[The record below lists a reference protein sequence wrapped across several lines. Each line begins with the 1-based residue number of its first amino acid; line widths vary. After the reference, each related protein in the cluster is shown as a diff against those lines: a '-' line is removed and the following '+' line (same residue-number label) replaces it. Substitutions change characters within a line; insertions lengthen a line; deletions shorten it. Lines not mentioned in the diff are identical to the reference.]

1 LPDCCRT
8 VAAQRPWAWHDS
20 LVNLMTRRAALRWGA
35 AGAGAAGLWA
45 LGALPDAS
53 RAAPAPLSSPLPTR
67 EEGSFISAAR
77 GGRNT
82 RWIIARP
89 PGQTGP
95 LRTVI
100 ALHGL
105 DSDAAGVMSLGVE
118 DALAKLPVSG
128 KPSLAVVSV
137 DGGNGY
143 WRPRASGEDSGAMVL
158 GELIPMLA
166 AKGLDTSQVGF
177 IGWSMGGYGAMRLG
191 SRLGPGRTFAICA
204 ISPALYLTYWGA
216 PHDAFD
222 SLDDFRKNSTVN
234 AAELATIP
242 LRVDC
247 GTGDGFYMATR
258 EFVNQL
264 PRQPA
269 GGFYPGGHDAEF
281 WRTQLPAEL
290 AWLAS

>member
-1 LPDCCRT
+1 L
-8 VAAQRPWAWHDS
+8 AWHDS
-20 LVNLMTRRAALRWGA
+20 LVNAMTHRTNRRTALRLGA
-35 AGAGAAGLWA
+35 IGAGAAGLWA
-45 LGALPDAS
+45 LGALPDPT

-105 DSDAAGVMSLGVE
+105 DSDATAVMSLGVE
-118 DALAKLPVSG
+118 DALAKLATTG
-128 KPSLAVVSV
+128 KSSIAVVSV

-158 GELIPMLA
+158 NELIPMLA
-166 AKGLDTSQVGF
+166 GKGLDTSRVAF
-177 IGWSMGGYGAMRLG
+177 MGWSMGGYGAMRLA
-191 SRLGPGRTFAICA
+191 SRLGAARTFAICA

-222 SLDDFRKNSTVN
+222 GLDDFRKNSTIN
-234 AAELATIP
+234 AAELTSIP

-247 GTGDGFYMATR
+247 GTGDGFYFATR

-281 WRTQLPAEL
+281 WRQHLPDQL

>member
-1 LPDCCRT
+1 
-8 VAAQRPWAWHDS
+8 
-20 LVNLMTRRAALRWGA
+20 MTRRSALRLGVT
-35 AGAGAAGLWA
+35 GVGAAGLWA
-45 LGALPDAS
+45 LGALPDAT
-53 RAAPAPLSSPLPTR
+53 RARPAPLSSPLPTR
-67 EEGSFISAAR
+67 EEGSFVSAAR
-77 GGRNT
+77 GGKST
-82 RWIIARP
+82 KWIIARP

-118 DALAKLPVSG
+118 DALAKLPATG
-128 KPSLAVVSV
+128 KPSIAVVSV

-143 WRPRASGEDSGAMVL
+143 WRPRADGEDSGAMVL

-166 AKGLDTSQVGF
+166 GKGLDTSQVAF
-177 IGWSMGGYGAMRLG
+177 MGWSMGGYGAMRLA
-191 SRLGPGRTFAICA
+191 SRWGAARTFAICA

-216 PHDAFD
+216 PRDAFD

-234 AAELATIP
+234 AAELTSIP

-247 GTGDGFYMATR
+247 GTGDGFYIATR
-258 EFVNQL
+258 EFVNRL

-269 GGFYPGGHDAEF
+269 GGFEPGGHDADY
-281 WRTQLPAEL
+281 WRAQLPGEL

>member
-1 LPDCCRT
+1 
-8 VAAQRPWAWHDS
+8 
-20 LVNLMTRRAALRWGA
+20 MTRRTALRLGVT
-35 AGAGAAGLWA
+35 GAGAAGLWA
-45 LGALPDAS
+45 LGALPDATP
-53 RAAPAPLSSPLPTR
+53 ATPAPMSSALPTR

-77 GGRNT
+77 GGKNT

-105 DSDAAGVMSLGVE
+105 DSDAAAVMNLGVE
-118 DALAKLPVSG
+118 DALAKLPATG
-128 KPSLAVVSV
+128 KPSIAVVAV

-158 GELIPMLA
+158 DELIPMLA
-166 AKGLDTSQVGF
+166 AKGLDTSQVAF
-177 IGWSMGGYGAMRLG
+177 MGWSMGGYGAMRLG
-191 SRLGPGRTFAICA
+191 SRLGMARTFAINA

-216 PHDAFD
+216 PHVAFD
-222 SLDDFRKNSTVN
+222 SLDDFRRNSTVN
-234 AAELATIP
+234 TAELTSIP

-247 GTGDGFYMATR
+247 GTGDGFYVATR

-264 PRQPA
+264 PSPPA
-269 GGFYPGGHDAEF
+269 GGFYPGGHDADF
-281 WRTQLPAEL
+281 WRAQLPGEL
-290 AWLAS
+290 TWLAS